1 MLVSKEDKMKN
12 QEKVNEVLNN
22 ELFAKLTKEE
32 RRYLTAFIE
41 GVTVAAEL
49 REEPVRL
56 MHKDKPGGKT
66 A

>member
-1 MLVSKEDKMKN
+1 MKN

-32 RRYLTAFIE
+32 RRYLIAFIE

-49 REEPVRL
+49 RAESVRL
-56 MHKDKPGGKT
+56 MHKDEPDGKT